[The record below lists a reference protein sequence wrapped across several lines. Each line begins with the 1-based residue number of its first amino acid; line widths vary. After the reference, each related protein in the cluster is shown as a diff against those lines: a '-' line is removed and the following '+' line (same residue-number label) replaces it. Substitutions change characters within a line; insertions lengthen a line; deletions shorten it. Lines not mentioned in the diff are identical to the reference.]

1 MEVADVLRPIWN
13 TRQAT
18 ARRLRQR
25 MERIFRY
32 AKAGGLCTGDNPAS
46 LRDGLADLLTAGPI
60 EERHHPAL
68 PYQRAGAFMAAL
80 AQRESTSARALAFV
94 ILTAVRTNEVLGAT
108 WREVDIEAREWT
120 IPSERMKKVR
130 GTKRREH
137 RVPLSD
143 AAVAILVTMKPMA
156 AGPDS
161 YIFPGERTMP
171 GEDRR
176 GPLSAL
182 ALNTFLHRMNVAPK
196 VGGPRP
202 WLDRSGA
209 RVTVHGF
216 RSTFRDWTS
225 EATAFPHEVAEAA
238 LAHVV
243 SNKVEAAYRRGDLFT
258 GRRGGTRPP
267 PCSTRRAPGPPLHL
281 MRERRRLRRPVA
293 EGAAETHEP

>member
-1 MEVADVLRPIWN
+1 MGLGPAGYGPGDVPLEEARQEAGDARKLARTGADPIEARQAAQRASSAALTRDRENTFEAVAERFLTMHLARLLSAKHREQWRSTLKRYAYPSLGERPIAGITRMEVADVLRPIWN

-120 IPSERMKKVR
+120 IPSERMKKV
-130 GTKRREH
+130 
-137 RVPLSD
+137 
-143 AAVAILVTMKPMA
+143 
-156 AGPDS
+156 AGRS
-161 YIFPGERTMP
+161 
-171 GEDRR
+171 
-176 GPLSAL
+176 
-182 ALNTFLHRMNVAPK
+182 
-196 VGGPRP
+196 VGNIGCRCPTRP
-202 WLDRSGA
+202 WRS
-209 RVTVHGF
+209 
-216 RSTFRDWTS
+216 W
-225 EATAFPHEVAEAA
+225 
-238 LAHVV
+238 
-243 SNKVEAAYRRGDLFT
+243 
-258 GRRGGTRPP
+258 
-267 PCSTRRAPGPPLHL
+267 
-281 MRERRRLRRPVA
+281 
-293 EGAAETHEP
+293 